1 MLFGTEQKSNNKKAF
16 NLGKMDMEMEIR
28 LWGKRD
34 SGNSHISNHTKLIC
48 ILKECRIK
56 LRKYEM
62 NTISAVKSRWCE
74 IYIIL
79 IGILYTCKQITLKET
94 KKNNI

>member
-1 MLFGTEQKSNNKKAF
+1 MST
-16 NLGKMDMEMEIR
+16 
-28 LWGKRD
+28 W
-34 SGNSHISNHTKLIC
+34 
-48 ILKECRIK
+48 IK

-79 IGILYTCKQITLKET
+79 KGILYTCKQITLKET
-94 KKNNI
+94 KKKITFKICWVRRTKSYGYISVFFYVDL